1 MLIHSHIHTHT
12 HIHTRMHASPDTTV
26 SQYPVRLVDGNTPN
40 QGRVE
45 IQYNGVWGTVC
56 DDYWDL
62 NDARVSVLESVH
74 FTWCV
79 LFCNIK

>member
-1 MLIHSHIHTHT
+1 MSQHTHT
-12 HIHTRMHASPDTTV
+12 HTHMHTHTSSDATV
-26 SQYPVRLVDGNTPN
+26 SEFPVRLVDGNATN

-62 NDARVSVLESVH
+62 NDARVSSLESDLLQVVH
-74 FTWCV
+74 VV
-79 LFCNIK
+79 LL

>member
-1 MLIHSHIHTHT
+1 
-12 HIHTRMHASPDTTV
+12 MHASPDTTV
-26 SQYPVRLVDGNTPN
+26 SQYPVRLVDGSTPN

-62 NDARVSVLESVH
+62 NDARVSVLESDLLHVV
-74 FTWCV
+74 CV
-79 LFCNIK
+79 VLQC

>member
-1 MLIHSHIHTHT
+1 M
-12 HIHTRMHASPDTTV
+12 
-26 SQYPVRLVDGNTPN
+26 DGNAPN